1 MAGTTPA
8 YLAALVAAA
17 MMHGTAYQAPATV
30 YAALTVADSSD
41 ATAGTEFSDA
51 TYARVAVAPASLFSR
66 SGGVLSTII
75 DILWPGAT
83 AAYTVHDVEFYDS
96 LLSSGSNNRVL
107 PFIVVSP
114 NVVVPINEQFKLP
127 SGSGTETVS

>member
-8 YLAALVAAA
+8 FLAAQIAAA

-41 ATAGTEFSDA
+41 ATAGTECSDA
-51 TYARVAVAPASLFSR
+51 TYARQPVTPASLFSR
-66 SGGVLSTII
+66 TGGVDTTIL

-83 AAYTVHDVEFYDS
+83 AAYTVHAVEFYDS

-107 PFIVVSP
+107 PYIPISS
-114 NVVVPINEQFKLP
+114 VVVPINEQFKLP
-127 SGSGTETVS
+127 AGSGSITVS